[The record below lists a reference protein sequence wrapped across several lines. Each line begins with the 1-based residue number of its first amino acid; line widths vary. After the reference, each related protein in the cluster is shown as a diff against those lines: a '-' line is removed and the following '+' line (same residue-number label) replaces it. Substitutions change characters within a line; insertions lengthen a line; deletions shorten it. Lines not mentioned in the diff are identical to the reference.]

1 MADLADRLGAE
12 QPGFVGRE
20 AESALLDR
28 LLVSAAAGR
37 PRAVAVLGE
46 AGVGKS
52 KLLSEF
58 ADRARTSGARVLT
71 GWCVPLGAGEIP
83 YAPLIDALRRLVR
96 EVGAEWIRERAAGAY
111 ADLAH
116 LVADFTAEDAGPAVE
131 RDSQLRVFGAVLRLL
146 DLLGSD
152 RAVVLVLEDLHW
164 ADSSTLDLVAYLAR
178 VQTDERTLLVCSY
191 RSSDPEP
198 HQALKLAMTE
208 LGQSHRIER
217 LELAPFTPAELRKF
231 LAAALKTDVNRGLVD
246 DFFALSD
253 GNAFF
258 AEELVAAGIFRRA
271 EGRDT
276 AQVLPGSLRELVLA
290 RFELLG
296 DDAHE
301 VMRVAATAGR
311 RVSHRLLATVCDLDE
326 RRLLAAL
333 RECVSRHVLTVD
345 PVNDTYV
352 FRHAL
357 FREAVHQEL
366 LPGERLALHA
376 SMAAAL
382 TSDTRLSYAE
392 DLTVAAE
399 LSYHWFEARAFE
411 KALPAAVLAGA
422 TALRVRAF
430 PEAERQYGRALEVWP
445 RLADTDVETPLT
457 HDQLLAVA
465 AEAARWAG
473 HVDRAIELIE
483 RALAQAPSTRRGALL
498 ERLGSYRWE
507 AGDSVGSKRAYA
519 EAHRILS
526 AEKPSAVVVRV
537 LAGRAIADVRAGS
550 YESGFRLAGAAVD
563 MAQAIGAKAE
573 EGRALNILGVAQTML
588 GRTTPGIEALR
599 EALRI
604 AESTDHLED
613 LYRAYGNLVLALES
627 ACRLEESVSV
637 ALEGLAHARRF
648 GLELARCGGVLA
660 NNASVAL
667 VLLGRWE
674 EAAAIIAEVLLERPV
689 RESLYPRLTL
699 AEIAVARG
707 EFDEAGRL
715 LTTVREAGKDSAEPA
730 FVGAWY
736 VCEAERALWQHQY
749 DVARS
754 AVKAGLVELEH
765 TEDIVVLL
773 RMYALGMRVEA
784 DDWAR
789 VSALP
794 GRSGGE
800 HALFA
805 SAVDDLC
812 ARADAL
818 LEPGDNHV
826 LPEAE
831 ALRLTLAAERTRFD
845 GSTTPERWAEAGRNW
860 DALDRPHPAA
870 YTRWREA
877 EAAVLAH
884 QTAVATRAA
893 RSAHRSAA
901 QLGAE
906 PLRREIEALA
916 RHARLDLADPQA
928 SAARPATPADP
939 FGLTAREREVLRHLC
954 TGDTNRRIAKTLFI
968 SEKTASVHVTRIL
981 MKLGVTNRTE
991 AAAVAH
997 RLNLDLT
1004 RNDKEK

>member
-1 MADLADRLGAE
+1 MAELVHRLGTE

-28 LLVSAAAGR
+28 LLVSAAAGH

-52 KLLSEF
+52 RLLSEF
-58 ADRARTSGARVLT
+58 ADRARTSGTRVLT

-96 EVGAEWIRERAAGAY
+96 EVGAEWIRERAGSAY

-116 LVADFTAEDAGPAVE
+116 LVADFTAEDAEPAVE

-198 HQALKLAMTE
+198 HQALKLVMTE

-231 LAAALKTDVNRGLVD
+231 LATALNSDVNRGLVG
-246 DFFALSD
+246 DFFVLSD

-258 AEELVAAGIFRRA
+258 AEELVAAGTFRHA
-271 EGRDT
+271 EGGD

-333 RECVSRHVLTVD
+333 RECVSRHVLVVD
-345 PVNDTYV
+345 PANDTYF

-376 SMAAAL
+376 SMATAL
-382 TSDTRLSYAE
+382 TSDTGLSYAE

-399 LSYHWFEARAFE
+399 LSYHWFEARVFE

-445 RLADTDVETPLT
+445 RLADTEVETPLT

-473 HVDRAIELIE
+473 HVDRAVELIE
-483 RALAQAPSTRRGALL
+483 RALAQAPSTRRGALR
-498 ERLGSYRWE
+498 ERLGSYLWE
-507 AGDSVGSKRAYA
+507 AGDSAGSKRAYA

-526 AEKPSAVVVRV
+526 AEEPSAVVVRV

-715 LTTVREAGKDSAEPA
+715 LTAVREAGQDSAEPA

-754 AVKAGLVELEH
+754 AVKVGLAELDR

-794 GRSGGE
+794 GRSGRE

-812 ARADAL
+812 TRADAL
-818 LEPGDNHV
+818 LKPGDSQV

-831 ALRLTLAAERTRFD
+831 ALCLTLAAERTRFD
-845 GSTTPERWAEAGRNW
+845 GSATPARWAEAGRSW

-893 RSAHRSAA
+893 RSAHRSAVR
-901 QLGAE
+901 LGAE

-916 RHARLDLADPQA
+916 RHARLDLADPLA
-928 SAARPATPADP
+928 PAARPATPADP

-954 TGDTNRRIAKTLFI
+954 AGHTNRRIAKTLYI
-968 SEKTASVHVTRIL
+968 TEKTASVHVSRIL

-1004 RNDKEK
+1004 RNDREK